1 MLIVRIM
8 KYMRKLKFASNLS
21 LLTVIILFFVTPLF
35 LFSQEEEKEQNW
47 LDNYFI
53 TGSRKKQYDTNAV
66 QRAQELAKESAGLQ
80 EKEIDPQ
87 KYLLG
92 PGDEFTIMVLG
103 AKTIEV
109 EATISPEG
117 KLIIPEIGTVNLKG
131 KTLAEADTLIKK
143 HAARIFKNN
152 EVYLALKKLR
162 RFKVIV
168 SGAVRKPGIVPAT
181 AVDRVSEV
189 IEKAGGLKY
198 NASIRKIS
206 LYRNEPSNC
215 LKVDLLRFFM
225 TDEKETNPTVN
236 GGDHIV
242 VPTSNIKESIGI
254 YGEIGSEGDF
264 EYVEG
269 DSLSTLIKFGQGFL
283 ESSFL
288 DSVEITRFRPNTS
301 YIDRWTVNISSW
313 RHIFDTTKHLDGDFP
328 LLTGDRVFI
337 RQIVNWNNDKMI
349 AVTGEVNYP
358 GYYAINQGETRVSDI
373 LERAG
378 GTTDNSSLESA
389 LMIRKA
395 EIQKSDPQMER
406 LYRTPYSEM
415 SENERRYFQA
425 KIVEKKGMM
434 AIDFEK
440 IKNNPL
446 SEDNILVMD
455 KDSIYVPQKRNFVNI
470 QGRVNNPG
478 MIIYNKNYNWL
489 DYINLAGGF
498 GFRADD
504 GETLI
509 VKPKGEQ
516 FLAENM
522 NYTIEPGDNILVPP
536 EAESQFTFYTGLTIV
551 TQLVTILGVILALT
565 K

>member
-1 MLIVRIM
+1 M
-8 KYMRKLKFASNLS
+8 KKIRFISNLS
-21 LLTVIILFFVTPLF
+21 IITILFFIFIYPNIV
-35 LFSQEEEKEQNW
+35 FSQEEEKEQNW

-53 TGSRKKQYDTNAV
+53 SGSRKKQNDTLAI
-66 QRAQELAKESAGLQ
+66 QRAHDLAKESAGLQ
-80 EKEIDPQ
+80 EKEIDPN
-87 KYLLG
+87 KYILG
-92 PGDEFTIMVLG
+92 PGDEFNIMVLG
-103 AKTIEV
+103 AKTLEV

-131 KTLAEADTLIKK
+131 KTLAEADTLIRKQ
-143 HAARIFKNN
+143 ALRIFKNN
-152 EVYLALKKLR
+152 EVNLGLKKLR
-162 RFKVIV
+162 EFKVIV

-198 NASIRKIS
+198 NSSIRKIS
-206 LYRNEPSNC
+206 LYRTEPNEC
-215 LKVDLLRFFM
+215 LKVDLLRFYM
-225 TDEKETNPTVN
+225 TNDKESNPTVI

-242 VPTSNIKESIGI
+242 IPTSNIKESIGI
-254 YGEIGSEGDF
+254 YGEIGFEGDF

-288 DSVEITRFRPNTS
+288 DSVEIARFRPNTS

-313 RHIFDTTKHLDGDFP
+313 RKKFDTASFLEGDFP
-328 LLTGDRVFI
+328 LFTGDRVFI
-337 RQIVNWNNDKMI
+337 RQIVNWNNDKMVAI
-349 AVTGEVNYP
+349 TGEVNYP
-358 GYYAINQGETRVSDI
+358 GYYAINIGETKVRDI
-373 LERAG
+373 LNRAG
-378 GTTDNSSLESA
+378 GVTDNGALESA

-395 EIQKSDPQMER
+395 EIQKTDPQMER

-440 IKNNPL
+440 INSNQN
-446 SEDNILVMD
+446 SSDNILVMD
-455 KDSIYVPQKRNFVNI
+455 KDSIFVPQKRNFVNV

-478 MIIYNKNYNWL
+478 MVIYNPNLQWL

-536 EAESQFTFYTGLTIV
+536 EAESDFTFYTGLTIV
-551 TQLVTILGVILALT
+551 TQLVTIVGVILALT

>member
-1 MLIVRIM
+1 MEKIRFYSSLSFLSVLI
-8 KYMRKLKFASNLS
+8 
-21 LLTVIILFFVTPLF
+21 LLIILPFQ

-47 LDNYFI
+47 LDNYNI
-53 TGSRKKQYDTNAV
+53 SASRKKQLDTLAIH
-66 QRAQELAKESAGLQ
+66 RAQELAKESTGLQ

-87 KYLLG
+87 KYILG
-92 PGDEFTIMVLG
+92 PGDEFIIMVLG

-109 EATISPEG
+109 EAAISPEG
-117 KLIIPEIGTVNLKG
+117 KLLIPEIGTVNLKG
-131 KTLAEADTLIKK
+131 KTLAEADTLIRKQ
-143 HAARIFKNN
+143 AAKIFKTN

-162 RFKVIV
+162 EFKVIV

-198 NASIRKIS
+198 NSSVRKIT
-206 LYRNEPSNC
+206 LYRTEPKNYI
-215 LKVDLLRFFM
+215 KVDLLKFYM
-225 TDEKETNPTVN
+225 TNDKESNPTVI
-236 GGDHIV
+236 GGDQIII
-242 VPTSNIKESIGI
+242 PTSNIKESIGI

-264 EYVEG
+264 EFVEG
-269 DSLSTLIKFGQGFL
+269 DSLSTLIKFGQGFF

-288 DSVEITRFRPNTS
+288 DSVEIARFHPNTS

-313 RHIFDTTKHLDGDFP
+313 RRIFDTTKSLEGDFP
-328 LLTGDRVFI
+328 LQTGDRVFI
-337 RQIVNWNNDKMI
+337 RPIVDWNNDKMI
-349 AVTGEVNYP
+349 AITGEVHYP
-358 GYYAINQGETRVSDI
+358 GYYAINQGETKVSDI
-373 LERAG
+373 LDRAG
-378 GTTDNSSLESA
+378 GVTDNGSLESA

-395 EIQKSDPQMER
+395 EIQKADPQMER

-425 KIVEKKGMM
+425 KIVERKGLM
-434 AIDFEK
+434 ALDFEK
-440 IKNNPL
+440 IKNNYQ
-446 SEDNILVMD
+446 SDDNILLMD
-455 KDSIYVPQKRNFVNI
+455 RDSIFVPQKRNFVNI

-478 MIIYNKNYNWL
+478 MVIYNKNYQWL

-536 EAESQFTFYTGLTIV
+536 EAEVKFMDILTTSLTIV
-551 TQLVTILGVILALT
+551 TQLVTIIGVIIAL
-565 K
+565 KR